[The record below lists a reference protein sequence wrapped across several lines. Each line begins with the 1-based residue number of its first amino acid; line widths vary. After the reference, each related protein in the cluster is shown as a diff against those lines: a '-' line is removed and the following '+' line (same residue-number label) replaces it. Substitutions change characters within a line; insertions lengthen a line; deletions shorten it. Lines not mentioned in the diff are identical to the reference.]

1 VNPLE
6 YLFPQEWEYDFS
18 PIEEK
23 QMTQVNCQKCGKVLH
38 EADAFPVLKY
48 FGIDIGMKTIHF
60 CGQASAN
67 QYYLEQLRKVQS

>member
-1 VNPLE
+1 
-6 YLFPQEWEYDFS
+6 
-18 PIEEK
+18 
-23 QMTQVNCQKCGKVLH
+23 MTQVNCQKCGKVLH